1 MLVLCANQLVCLLFD
16 GDLTILYFYLY
27 CHDLGLLI
35 HECNHFHTV
44 SILINEDKRL
54 RHT

>member
-1 MLVLCANQLVCLLFD
+1 MLVLCANQVVCLLIE

-27 CHDLGLLI
+27 CPDLGLSI

-44 SILINEDKRL
+44 GILSNEDKSL

>member
-1 MLVLCANQLVCLLFD
+1 MQTSCLLFE

-27 CHDLGLLI
+27 CHDLRVSI

-44 SILINEDKRL
+44 SILSNEGQKPQTRIGI
-54 RHT
+54 HQ